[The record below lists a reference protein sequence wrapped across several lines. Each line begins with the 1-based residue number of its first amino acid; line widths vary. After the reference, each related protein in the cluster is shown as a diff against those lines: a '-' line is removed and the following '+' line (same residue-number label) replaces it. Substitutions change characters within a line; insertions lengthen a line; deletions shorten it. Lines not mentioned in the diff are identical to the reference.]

1 VVDALLV
8 SSSFLPG
15 RGGIESYL
23 AELCRELSP
32 RLAVFAPAKRDGK
45 FIPSDLP
52 YPTTAYEGTLLVPH
66 ARAASAIE
74 AAARDAGTN
83 RILLGTPWPLALLGP
98 RLRRAGLRY
107 AAIVHGA
114 EFMVPGA
121 IPVLRQRLARSL
133 ADADLLLPVSAFT
146 KARLKELIGTR
157 QQPPIALLRARVD
170 TTRFH
175 PNVDTT
181 EIRHRFGLQHR
192 RVILVFGRLVRRKG
206 VDRLIR
212 ALPSISER
220 CPDACLAIA
229 GTGPEEPSLRRLAA
243 EHGERV
249 IFIGRVPENEA
260 PAVFA
265 TADVF
270 ALPVTDR
277 WWGLETEGLGVAL
290 LEAAACG
297 VPCVTGRSG
306 GTPEAVI
313 DGITGLVVD
322 ADDKARMV
330 DAIAGLL
337 EDPKRARR
345 MGSAGRTHVESEY
358 AGRRLPGPLLE
369 WLAKA

>member
-1 VVDALLV
+1 VADALLV

-32 RLAVFAPAKRDGK
+32 RLAVFAPAKRDGMSM
-45 FIPSDLP
+45 PNDLP
-52 YPTTAYEGTLLVPH
+52 YPTTAYEGTLLVPYP
-66 ARAASAIE
+66 RAANAIE
-74 AAARDAGTN
+74 AAAHDAGTN

-146 KARLKELIGTR
+146 KTRLEELIGTR
-157 QQPPIALLRARVD
+157 QRPPIAVLRARVD
-170 TTRFH
+170 ITRFH
-175 PNVDTT
+175 PNIDAA

-206 VDRLIR
+206 VDRLVR
-212 ALPSISER
+212 ALPIISAR
-220 CPDACLAIA
+220 CPDASLAIA

-243 EHGERV
+243 IHGERV
-249 IFIGRVPENEA
+249 IFIGRVPESEA

-265 TADVF
+265 AADVF

-277 WWGLETEGLGVAL
+277 WWGLEAEGLGVAL

-313 DGITGLVVD
+313 DGATGFVVD
-322 ADDKARMV
+322 ADDRERMV
-330 DAIAGLL
+330 DAITGLL
-337 EDPKRARR
+337 EDPRRAQR
-345 MGSAGRTHVESEY
+345 MGLAGRTHVESEY
-358 AGRRLPGPLLE
+358 AGRTLPRPLLE